1 MFLYPNCL
9 VGAKV
14 LALRNGIVDMHGRSV
29 VRTWTRL
36 ASTAASGA
44 RNITLLQDVDWQVD
58 SRIVIATTGDYL
70 SQRETET
77 RTITA
82 ISSNGRVLT
91 LDSPLNFTHL
101 GLTQRV
107 GSTTVEAR
115 AEVGLLSHNVI
126 FQGLFDTYR
135 GFPLMVYL
143 IMTRLGRFIMEQH
156 N

>member
-1 MFLYPNCL
+1 LFLYPNCL

-14 LALRNGIVDMHGRSV
+14 LALRDGIVDMHGRSV
-29 VRTWTRL
+29 VRIWTRL
-36 ASTAASGA
+36 ANTAAVGA
-44 RNITLLQDVDWQVD
+44 RNITLLQDVDWPVG

-91 LDSPLNFTHL
+91 LDSPLTFEHL
-101 GLTQRV
+101 GLTQPV

-135 GFPLMVYL
+135 GFLLMVYL
-143 IMTRLGRFIMEQH
+143 IIPRLGRFIMEQH

>member
-1 MFLYPNCL
+1 MGHLFLYPTCL

-14 LALRNGIVDMHGRSV
+14 LALRDGIVDMHGRSV
-29 VRTWTRL
+29 VRTWTHL
-36 ASTAASGA
+36 ASTAAVGA
-44 RNITLLQDVDWQVD
+44 RNITLLQDVDWPVR

-77 RTITA
+77 RTITG

-91 LDSPLNFTHL
+91 LDSPLNFNHL
-101 GLTQRV
+101 GLTQPV

-126 FQGLFDTYR
+126 FQGLF
-135 GFPLMVYL
+135 
-143 IMTRLGRFIMEQH
+143 
-156 N
+156 

>member
-14 LALRNGIVDMHGRSV
+14 LALRDGIVDMHGRSV
-29 VRTWTRL
+29 VRIWTRL
-36 ASTAASGA
+36 ANTTAVGA
-44 RNITLLQDVDWQVD
+44 RNITLLQDVDWPVD

-82 ISSNGRVLT
+82 ISSDGRVLT

-101 GLTQRV
+101 GLTQPV
-107 GSTTVEAR
+107 GSTIVEAR

-135 GFPLMVYL
+135 GFLLMVYL
-143 IMTRLGRFIMEQH
+143 IIPRLGRFIMEQH